1 MTLALTLL
9 LAVQVGAA
17 PVQAPT
23 VTVRVTPEAPAI
35 GEPITVEL
43 RVRAPAGAEVRFPVL
58 PDTGSRLEPLDPR
71 ALRERPDADGVD
83 RSAVYRLIAWDTGAV
98 ALPFGDVTVRSAG
111 VERRYAVTLPDIRV
125 RSVLPADT
133 AQRRPRPAR
142 DALDLPSGAWRWWLA
157 LAVVLGFAAWI
168 WYRRRRQRSHT
179 APRRDALAAA
189 RQGFAH
195 VDDLRLLEAGEPG
208 RHALMGVRVL
218 RLYLADRWQDLPPS
232 LTATELDQRLRAVDF
247 PILPER
253 VTELVRRA
261 EQLAYARS
269 AIGSEEADTMTR
281 VARAAVEDVERAWRA
296 RQERMEAQV
305 AAARRRG
312 RRSA

>member
-1 MTLALTLL
+1 MKFAVALL
-9 LAVQVGAA
+9 LALQGGAA

-23 VTVRVTPEAPAI
+23 VTVRVSPEAPAI

-43 RVRAPAGAEVRFPVL
+43 RVRAPADAEVRFPVL

-71 ALRERPDADGVD
+71 SLRERPDADGVD
-83 RSAVYRLIAWDTGAV
+83 RSAIYRLIAWDTGTV
-98 ALPFGDVTVRSAG
+98 VLPFGDVTVSSGG
-111 VERRYAVTLPDIRV
+111 VERRYAVTLPNIRV

-133 AQRRPRPAR
+133 AQRTPRPAR
-142 DALDLPSGAWRWWLA
+142 DAVDLPSMAWRWWLA
-157 LAVVLGFAAWI
+157 LAVVLGFAWWI
-168 WYRRRRQRSHT
+168 WYRRRRQLGTRT
-179 APRRDALAAA
+179 PRRDALKEA

-195 VDDLRLLEAGEPG
+195 VEELRLLQAGEPG

-218 RLYLADRWQDLPPS
+218 REYLALRWPELPPS
-232 LTATELDQRLRAVDF
+232 LTAAELDQRLRRVDF

-253 VTELVRRA
+253 VTEIVRRA

-269 AIGSEEADTMTR
+269 AIASEEADTMTS
-281 VARAAVEDVERAWRA
+281 VARAAVEDLERAWKA
-296 RQERMEAQV
+296 RQERLEAQV